1 MASALR
7 LDPGPIKVDHG
18 DRPRRP
24 DSSPM
29 ASLGETLTKLRGLAR
44 DYQSQLAANPQRVMM
59 RQKFVDHRQKDG
71 PSALREMD
79 QYVGRGSAQPTI
91 FGAGGPTA
99 TLPTLRPQFG
109 GGESKP
115 ASVLSDKQHQE
126 WSRDTR
132 HFGLIFAP
140 EGRMRDDQ
148 LVSMTRAAMTALAK
162 AVGERLEWRAV
173 AHHDTDHSHVHVMLR
188 GRKMDSGAALYL
200 DKEHLAKTR
209 EAAVAQA
216 TKTLGPAKDDPAKR
230 REDGRNEKRGPRARE
245 GQGR

>member
-1 MASALR
+1 MASAPR

-24 DSSPM
+24 DTSPM
-29 ASLGETLTKLRGLAR
+29 APLGETLTKLRGLAR

-59 RQKFVDHRQKDG
+59 RQKFVDHRQKNG
-71 PSALREMD
+71 PVALREMD
-79 QYVGRGSAQPTI
+79 QYIGRGSAQPTL
-91 FGAGGPTA
+91 FGAAGPA
-99 TLPTLRPQFG
+99 VGLPSLRPHFG
-109 GGESKP
+109 GEAKP
-115 ASVLSDKQHQE
+115 SAVLSDKQHQE

-140 EGRMRDDQ
+140 ESRMRDDQ
-148 LVSMTRAAMTALAK
+148 LVSMTRAAMSALAK

-188 GRKMDSGAALYL
+188 GRKMDSGQALYL

-216 TKTLGPAKDDPAKR
+216 TKSLGPAKDDRAKR
-230 REDGRNEKRGPRARE
+230 REDERDEKRAPRARE